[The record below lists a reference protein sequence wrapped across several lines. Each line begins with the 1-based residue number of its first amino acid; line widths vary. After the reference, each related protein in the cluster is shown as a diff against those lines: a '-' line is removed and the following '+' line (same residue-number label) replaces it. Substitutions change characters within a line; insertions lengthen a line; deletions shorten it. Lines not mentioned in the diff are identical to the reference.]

1 MLGLRLIRHALRQLW
16 VRQLGAATAAG
27 IELTTHQLTGRR
39 RKGGT
44 VSFHRPV
51 PPPGFY
57 EPPDGE
63 AVEV

>member
-1 MLGLRLIRHALRQLW
+1 MPGLRLILHVLRQLW
-16 VRQLGAATAAG
+16 VRQLDAATSDG
-27 IELTTHQLTGRR
+27 VVLTTQQLTGRR

-51 PPPGFY
+51 LPPGFY